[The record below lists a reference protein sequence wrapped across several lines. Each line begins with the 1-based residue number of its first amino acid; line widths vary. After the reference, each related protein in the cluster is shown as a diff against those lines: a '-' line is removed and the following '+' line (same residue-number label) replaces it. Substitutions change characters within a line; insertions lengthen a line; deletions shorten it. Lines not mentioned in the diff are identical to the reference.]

1 VHDLQLAGLGE
12 MAGVIADADRQRW
25 SILMNRLLTQLTA

>member
-1 VHDLQLAGLGE
+1 